1 MTIVERLN
9 IETNTPWEGIVG
21 YARAV
26 RLGQFVYVSGTTAT
40 NAKGELVSVGDAY
53 GQTIQILTN
62 IEAAL
67 RRAGARL
74 EDVVRTR
81 IYVTNIDDWEAI
93 GRAHGEFFRDIRP
106 ASTMVEVRRLVAA
119 EMLVEIDA
127 DAVIARS
134 DDFYT

>member
-106 ASTMVEVRRLVAA
+106 ASTMVEVRRLVSA